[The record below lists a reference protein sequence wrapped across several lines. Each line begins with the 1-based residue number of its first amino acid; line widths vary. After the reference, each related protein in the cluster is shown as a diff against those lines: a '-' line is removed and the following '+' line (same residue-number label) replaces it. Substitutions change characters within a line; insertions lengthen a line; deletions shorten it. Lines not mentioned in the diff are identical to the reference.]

1 MHFDVFNGDA
11 DGICA
16 LHQLRLSQP
25 IPCAQL
31 ITGVKRDI
39 NLLAR
44 PELTSACQCTLNV
57 FDISLDSNS
66 DALSSLLQR
75 ENKIVYFDHHS
86 ARMLPQNTQ
95 LQSHIVFS
103 PDTCTALIVNRYLQG
118 QHAQWAV
125 CGAFGD
131 NLHKTAHELAASL
144 ALNGKQV
151 QQLQEIGELM
161 NYNGYGAT
169 LEDLH
174 FHPADLYKAIEEFE
188 DPLAFFHISEQ
199 LSVLRQGFNSDMD
212 QALTQKAQPSTGKNR
227 VYYFPDAPWARRVT
241 GVFSN
246 LKAREKVEAAH
257 ALITT
262 NDDSTLQISVRAPY
276 SDPRDADTLCRQ
288 FPTGGGRAGAAGIN
302 NLPVVMLDQFLAA
315 FNSTYS

>member
-1 MHFDVFNGDA
+1 MHYDVFNGDA

-25 IPCAQL
+25 IPDAQL

-44 PELTSACQCTLNV
+44 PELTGACQSTLTV

-75 ENKIVYFDHHS
+75 ENRIVYFDHHS
-86 ARMLPQNTQ
+86 ARNLPLNTH
-95 LQSHIVFS
+95 LQAHIVFS
-103 PDTCTALIVNRYLQG
+103 PDTCTALIVNRHLQG
-118 QHAQWAV
+118 QHARWAV

-131 NLHKTAHELAASL
+131 NLHKTAHALAASL
-144 ALNGKQV
+144 ALSEKQV
-151 QQLQEIGELM
+151 KQLQEIGELM
-161 NYNGYGAT
+161 NYNGYGPT
-169 LEDLH
+169 LADLH
-174 FHPADLYKAIEEFE
+174 FHPADLYKAIEKFE
-188 DPLAFFHISEQ
+188 DPLAFFHVSEQ
-199 LSVLRQGFNSDMD
+199 LSVLRQGFSNDMD
-212 QALTQKAQPSTGKNR
+212 QALTQKAHPSTGKNR
-227 VYYFPDAPWARRVT
+227 VYFFPDAPWARRIS

-262 NDDSTLQISVRAPY
+262 NEDTTLRVSVRAPY
-276 SDPRDADTLCRQ
+276 SDLRDADTLCRQ

-302 NLPVVMLDQFLAA
+302 SLPVAMLDQFLAA
-315 FNSTYS
+315 FNNTYS